1 MAKKQKAQSA
11 TNAKNNIKDSFS
23 KKTPSLEFYDAGAMF
38 IGQFILQY
46 MLQLLMM
53 IIAYFIIADLKGI
66 NPSLPGGSDKLQNEF
81 TAFTAT
87 TAGLIIIVILN
98 ESTMLL
104 SPLAYWKIKSFNVF
118 KDVGFTRKINP
129 AQIAMTLPVAI
140 FLLAGFAPI
149 ANAFVEL
156 VQKTGYTYQGTNI
169 TVDSAGKLILY
180 LIFVALLPAICEE
193 IMHRGIIARAGS
205 KISFF
210 TGMILSSCIFAL
222 MHGSPVQLVH
232 QFFVGVVCT
241 LMYYMTGSIWISAL
255 THFFNNAITLIVGYV
270 TSKHT
275 SLSIPWWGMT
285 IICAVGLAGLFGC
298 LYATYKICY
307 VKRVKEDS
315 ELGLDSFEDKEAYKG
330 KTKALKIFNQKFS
343 YLFVS
348 PEQRFK
354 AEQERQSI
362 EEQIADYSPE
372 KKEVYYSMMQ
382 EDDVELKKKNSRAI
396 IFAFVVVGVIWIFN
410 TVIGYF

>member
-1 MAKKQKAQSA
+1 M
-11 TNAKNNIKDSFS
+11 KNNDVQNGNNKKGFLSSF
-23 KKTPSLEFYDAGAMF
+23 KKTDDTLKFYDAGTMF

-46 MLQLLMM
+46 MLQLVLLLLLNS
-53 IIAYFIIADLKGI
+53 IFAYKLGVSQGTQEGADAIAQAYTQFSSSTVG
-66 NPSLPGGSDKLQNEF
+66 
-81 TAFTAT
+81 
-87 TAGLIIIVILN
+87 IIIVVLIN
-98 ESTMLL
+98 EMTMIL
-104 SPLAYWKIKSFNVF
+104 SPLAFWKIKSFNPF
-118 KDVGFTRKINP
+118 KGVGFKRKLNGS
-129 AQIAMTLPVAI
+129 QIAMTLPI
-140 FLLAGFAPI
+140 SIGLLAGIMPLATLFI
-149 ANAFVEL
+149 SLVEM
-156 VQKTGYTYQGTNI
+156 TGYTYTGANI
-169 TVDSAGKLILY
+169 VVDSFGKLVLY
-180 LIFVALLPAICEE
+180 LIFVAALPAVCEE
-193 IMHRGIIARAGS
+193 ILHRGMIARGAS
-205 KISFF
+205 NMSVFVAI
-210 TGMILSSCIFAL
+210 ILSSTIFSL